1 MHKPVPMQ
9 LLVSNDEL
17 TADLHIMGDIR
28 QGNFWDSFDESGD
41 ATVRKTDSLD
51 MTRALENL
59 PGTVGQINVHINSY
73 GGEVAEGL
81 AIYNAL
87 KAHPAKVT
95 TICEG
100 FACSIASVVFMA
112 GDERIMRDSS
122 MLMIHNPSLAASG
135 TADELRKVAEGLDAI
150 REASITAYMAH
161 ATVERSEIVAL
172 MDAES
177 WITPQRAIEMGLA
190 TEQEDDEETDAPT
203 QSARRHVM
211 EALTGRSVCID
222 VVAPQFDTEQMA
234 RAIAEQLAQLIP
246 TQDAETTAKAIADAD
261 DDPEEP
267 DDEPNEP
274 EEATEGESV
283 PTAAQRFSRIF
294 QQLAD

>member
-28 QGNFWDSFDESGD
+28 RGNFWDSFDESGD

-177 WITPQRAIEMGLA
+177 WITPQRAVEMGLA

-211 EALTGRSVCID
+211 EALTAPKQAVVNVVTPTID
-222 VVAPQFDTEQMA
+222 VDEVVRRVADQLFLAGIAQVAEEVADEQG
-234 RAIAEQLAQLIP
+234 ES
-246 TQDAETTAKAIADAD
+246 D
-261 DDPEEP
+261 EP
-267 DDEPNEP
+267 DTDDSDESVQDEPEP
-274 EEATEGESV
+274 QE
-283 PTAAQRFSRIF
+283 TAAQRFSRIF

>member
-17 TADLHIMGDIR
+17 SADLHIMGDIR
-28 QGNFWDSFDESGD
+28 QGNIWDSFDDSGD
-41 ATVRKTDSLD
+41 AKARKTDSLD

-59 PGTVGQINVHINSY
+59 PSTVSDINVHINSY

-122 MLMIHNPSLAASG
+122 MLMIHNPSLYASG
-135 TADELRKVAEGLDAI
+135 TAEELRRVADGLDAI

-161 ATVERSEIVAL
+161 ATVDRSEIVAL
-172 MDAES
+172 MDAET

-190 TEQEDDEETDAPT
+190 TEQEDDDEMGEPT

-211 EALTGRSVCID
+211 EALTASKQAVVN
-222 VVAPQFDTEQMA
+222 VVAPTIDVDEIVRRVANQLFLAGIAQVAEEVADEQG
-234 RAIAEQLAQLIP
+234 ES
-246 TQDAETTAKAIADAD
+246 D
-261 DDPEEP
+261 EP
-267 DDEPNEP
+267 DTDGSDESVQDEPEP
-274 EEATEGESV
+274 QE
-283 PTAAQRFSRIF
+283 TAAQRFSRIF